1 MSFAVSAVIAPSRRL
16 RWLVVAFCALLFATA
31 AVVGLVVPGRFA
43 GGGLLAVLP
52 LCAALSLAVRS
63 RPWSSSRANFPRT
76 GTRRRIDVSGPGQ
89 IRLTVQQTM
98 QAGSAHATLLPGAT
112 VWPACIVL
120 RLRTDDGAIHPL
132 VLLPDALSAGQYR
145 ALAVAVRALA
155 QRDAKSSSKKIG

>member
-31 AVVGLVVPGRFA
+31 AVVGLVLPARFA
-43 GGGLLAVLP
+43 GGGLLAAFP
-52 LCAALSLAVRS
+52 LSAALSLA
-63 RPWSSSRANFPRT
+63 RPLRFWASSRANLPRIRT
-76 GTRRRIDVSGPGQ
+76 SCRIDVSGLGQ
-89 IRLTVQQTM
+89 IRLTVQQSM

-132 VLLPDALSAGQYR
+132 VLLPDAMGAGQYR

-155 QRDAKSSSKKIG
+155 QRDVAPSHKNIG